1 MRGCV
6 SDDED
11 AKQQTFAGSKKA
23 LIRSS
28 ETFAVTANVTMFML
42 KPIILRRMSKTAME
56 LKTIA
61 ALRGSCM
68 TAVYR
73 VLESGK

>member
-1 MRGCV
+1 M
-6 SDDED
+6 SDDD
-11 AKQQTFAGSKKA
+11 DMTDHSVTFAGSKKA

-42 KPIILRRMSKTAME
+42 RPIILRRMSKTAME
-56 LKTIA
+56 LKTMA

-73 VLESGK
+73 MSEPGR